1 MSVPLRVISAA
12 ALAALAACTSLAPKY
27 ERPPLPV
34 SERFPRAESAQ
45 ADAPSVADLQWRD
58 VFVDAR
64 QRRLIELALQ
74 NNRDLRVAALNVE
87 QALGRAPAQRASLL
101 PTIGAGFSATRQP
114 LPNGN
119 RQEVYSAGLVMTS
132 YEIDFFGR
140 LRSLS
145 EAAQAQVVAAE
156 QGRRTAQMGL
166 VAAVAAG
173 QLALLA
179 DDELLKLTQQTL
191 DTRIESLRLI
201 KLRYDNGVLSEVD
214 YQLAQSVV
222 ANARATLSQ
231 LQRQRSLDEN
241 ALVLLVGASL
251 PADLA
256 GGADT
261 LAAMAPFPA
270 LPVGLSANVLQRRPD
285 IAAAEQ
291 QLIAAN
297 FNIGA
302 ARAAFFPSVTLTASA
317 GSVSGELNGLF
328 KSGSWGWGAA
338 PQLLQILFDS
348 GRNAANARLAEAT
361 RDAAIAQYERAIQSA
376 FREVAD
382 ALAGRDTLGEQTR
395 ALQEQTAAEAAR
407 LRAADLRYR
416 NGVASSLDLLD
427 AQRSLFAVQQQAVLA
442 QLAQA
447 QNQVLLY
454 KALGGGWTSSDR
466 VGARP
471 D

>member
-1 MSVPLRVISAA
+1 MLTRLALVAA
-12 ALAALAACTSLAPKY
+12 ALALNACTSLAPKY
-27 ERPPLPV
+27 ERPPLAV
-34 SERFPRAESAQ
+34 AERFPRAEN
-45 ADAPSVADLQWRD
+45 ADASAPSAATLQWRD

-64 QRRLIELALQ
+64 QRRLIELALN

-87 QALGRAPAQRASLL
+87 QALARARIQRADLW
-101 PTIGAGFSATRQP
+101 PTIGAGVSATRQP
-114 LPNGN
+114 LPGGT

-132 YEIDFFGR
+132 YELDFFGR
-140 LRSLS
+140 LRSLNQ
-145 EAAQAQVVAAE
+145 AAQAQVLAAE
-156 QGRRTAQMGL
+156 EGRRTAQMGL
-166 VAAVAAG
+166 VAAVVAG
-173 QLALLA
+173 HLALLA
-179 DDELLKLTQQTL
+179 DDELIGLTQQTL
-191 DTRIESLRLI
+191 ETRIQSMRLI
-201 KLRYDNGVLSEVD
+201 KLRYDSGTAAELD

-222 ANARATLSQ
+222 SNARATLLQ
-231 LQRQRSLDEN
+231 LQRQRELDRN
-241 ALVLLVGASL
+241 ALVLLLGAPL
-251 PADLA
+251 PADLP

-261 LAAMAPFPA
+261 LASMAPFPA
-270 LPVGLSANVLQRRPD
+270 LPVGLSASVLQRRPD

-317 GSVSGELNGLF
+317 GSVSDELSGLF
-328 KSGSWGWGAA
+328 KSGSWGWGVA

-361 RDAAIAQYERAIQSA
+361 RDAAIAQYDKAIQSA

-395 ALQEQTAAEAAR
+395 ALQEQTAAETAR
-407 LRAADLRYR
+407 LRVADLRYR

-454 KALGGGWTSSDR
+454 KALGGGWTETTTTS
-466 VGARP
+466 AR
-471 D
+471 

>member
-1 MSVPLRVISAA
+1 MRRSSNPRLALAAA
-12 ALAALAACTSLAPKY
+12 ALALQACTSLAPKY

-34 SERFPRAESAQ
+34 AERFPRADNAEGS
-45 ADAPSVADLQWRD
+45 APSVADLQWRE
-58 VFVDAR
+58 VFADAR
-64 QRRLIELALQ
+64 QRRLIELALK

-87 QALGRAPAQRASLL
+87 QAQARAQIQRASLL
-101 PTIGAGFSATRQP
+101 PTVGAGFSATRQP
-114 LPNGN
+114 LPGGA

-132 YEIDFFGR
+132 YELDFFGR

-145 EAAQAQVVAAE
+145 DAAQAQVVAAE
-156 QGRRTAQMGL
+156 EGRRTTQMSL
-166 VAAVAAG
+166 VAAVAAIH
-173 QLALLA
+173 LALLA

-191 DTRIESLRLI
+191 DTRIESMRLI
-201 KLRYDNGVLSEVD
+201 KLRYDNGTATELD
-214 YQLAQSVV
+214 HQLAQSVV
-222 ANARATLSQ
+222 ANARATLLQ
-231 LQRQRSLDEN
+231 LQRQREQDHN
-241 ALVLLVGASL
+241 ALVLLLGAPL
-251 PADLA
+251 PADVPA
-256 GGADT
+256 GADT
-261 LAAMAPFPA
+261 LASMAPFPA

-285 IAAAEQ
+285 IAVAEQ

-361 RDAAIAQYERAIQSA
+361 RDAAIAQYDKAIQSA

-395 ALQEQTAAEAAR
+395 ALQEQAAAESAR
-407 LRAADLRYR
+407 LRVADLRYR

-427 AQRSLFAVQQQAVLA
+427 AQRSLFAVQQQTVLA

-454 KALGGGWTSSDR
+454 KALGGGWTETTTTS
-466 VGARP
+466 AR
-471 D
+471 

>member
-1 MSVPLRVISAA
+1 
-12 ALAALAACTSLAPKY
+12 
-27 ERPPLPV
+27 
-34 SERFPRAESAQ
+34 
-45 ADAPSVADLQWRD
+45 VADLQWRD

-87 QALGRAPAQRASLL
+87 QALARAQAQRASLL

-156 QGRRTAQMGL
+156 QGRRPAQLGL

-191 DTRIESLRLI
+191 DTRVESLRLI

-241 ALVLLVGASL
+241 ALVLLLGAPL

-454 KALGGGWTSSDR
+454 KALGGGWGTSHVAAVPPTR
-466 VGARP
+466 
-471 D
+471 